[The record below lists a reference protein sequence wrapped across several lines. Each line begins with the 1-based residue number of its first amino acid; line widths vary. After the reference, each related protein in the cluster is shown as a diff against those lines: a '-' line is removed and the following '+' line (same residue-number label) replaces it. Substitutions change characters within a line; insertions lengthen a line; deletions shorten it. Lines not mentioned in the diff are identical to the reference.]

1 MALKSKST
9 ISIIDILCEGPIE
22 GFADPIKKDK
32 TNNSVLFNDNPVKLV
47 GTVDDIET
55 QNNAAVFI
63 DLKRGTTNQT
73 EMENFGKAL
82 KTEIITINKEIGSNY
97 SETLTSKNTVKSRDY
112 GQGQIIQKIIDTEAT
127 KIQIIFT
134 IPSLFSQAL
143 EGVTNGQLF
152 SATIN
157 YEVFIKGKETG
168 YVKKF
173 KEEIKGIST
182 TNYQIKTSPISLK
195 KFKPPYHIKIK
206 KITNGEDDFEVKKT
220 DLVQLPKNTP
230 FGNKRGNRLVCTSI
244 NLITPN
250 EEKFTNMA
258 YVGAKFSSEH
268 FPTLPTRSYLIKG
281 KKVKIFS
288 NVEEVRD
295 DGSLSFDNEV
305 AFDGTFKAG
314 RFWTTCPVC
323 IFIDMLTNKTYG
335 AGNFV
340 SLKNISLVDL
350 YPLARYCNQLVNTP
364 DGKEPRF
371 AINTVI
377 ASQTSAYKLLQTLAS
392 TFRGMTFWAS
402 NTVNVIADHGNLDK
416 SDIDPVHLYNN
427 SNVIDGIFNYSGTS
441 IKTRSSRVIVN
452 YNDQT
457 NNYKIDN
464 VIVEDQDLID
474 KFGVNE
480 KEIVAFGCTSKHQAQ
495 RLGQWTIKSEE
506 LDAEIVT
513 FATGL
518 DGLGVLPGQVFAV
531 ADLMRA
537 AQRTGG
543 RVSSATTTAVT
554 IDQSVQLPAGDNKKL
569 SCILSDG
576 TLETKDIDTANTS
589 GTTIT
594 VSSAFS
600 SAPLAQSVYVI
611 STDNVQKQKFR
622 CIDLKDNNNGTYTV
636 TGVQHNDSIYDVADD
651 ITSKTTDLEVD
662 NRTISAFDEAP
673 RTPTDLAVTFTQVV
687 VNNNTVNRAL
697 FQWSR
702 GTNGPSITFNVQL
715 EVNGKVTQTITDQT
729 VFEADNMDPGTEYIF
744 QVAAIG
750 FFGKQSAF
758 RQLEDVVPSV
768 STTSTTG
775 SITITP
781 PAELVPDPL

>member
-1 MALKSKST
+1 M
-9 ISIIDILCEGPIE
+9 EG
-22 GFADPIKKDK
+22 
-32 TNNSVLFNDNPVKLV
+32 
-47 GTVDDIET
+47 
-55 QNNAAVFI
+55 
-63 DLKRGTTNQT
+63 
-73 EMENFGKAL
+73 FGKAL
-82 KTEIITINKEIGSNY
+82 ETEIITINKEIGSNY

-112 GQGQIIQKIIDTEAT
+112 GKGQIIQKITDKEAT

-152 SATIN
+152 SAKIN
-157 YEVFIKGKETG
+157 YEVFIKGKGTG

-195 KFKPPYHIKIK
+195 KFKPPYNIKIK

-288 NVEEVRD
+288 NAVVRN
-295 DGSLSFDNEV
+295 DGSLNFENEV
-305 AFDGTFKAG
+305 AFDGTFQAG

-402 NTVNVIADHGNLDK
+402 NTVNVTADHGNLDK
-416 SDIDPVHLYNN
+416 SDIDPVH
-427 SNVIDGIFNYSGTS
+427 V
-441 IKTRSSRVIVN
+441 
-452 YNDQT
+452 
-457 NNYKIDN
+457 
-464 VIVEDQDLID
+464 
-474 KFGVNE
+474 
-480 KEIVAFGCTSKHQAQ
+480 
-495 RLGQWTIKSEE
+495 
-506 LDAEIVT
+506 
-513 FATGL
+513 
-518 DGLGVLPGQVFAV
+518 
-531 ADLMRA
+531 
-537 AQRTGG
+537 
-543 RVSSATTTAVT
+543 
-554 IDQSVQLPAGDNKKL
+554 
-569 SCILSDG
+569 
-576 TLETKDIDTANTS
+576 
-589 GTTIT
+589 
-594 VSSAFS
+594 
-600 SAPLAQSVYVI
+600 
-611 STDNVQKQKFR
+611 
-622 CIDLKDNNNGTYTV
+622 
-636 TGVQHNDSIYDVADD
+636 
-651 ITSKTTDLEVD
+651 
-662 NRTISAFDEAP
+662 
-673 RTPTDLAVTFTQVV
+673 
-687 VNNNTVNRAL
+687 
-697 FQWSR
+697 
-702 GTNGPSITFNVQL
+702 
-715 EVNGKVTQTITDQT
+715 
-729 VFEADNMDPGTEYIF
+729 
-744 QVAAIG
+744 
-750 FFGKQSAF
+750 
-758 RQLEDVVPSV
+758 
-768 STTSTTG
+768 
-775 SITITP
+775 
-781 PAELVPDPL
+781 